1 LLLYHTTHISNDE
14 ARLEVTAYQEVV
26 EVLSMMNQDF
36 LEATASQSHGGSEA
50 DVGDSSGDNGSNA
63 SSSDDLFESES
74 DSTKRAK
81 VTVATAATGL
91 TFNFGPSTIGK
102 GRIQAM
108 DILLRVT
115 PRTLAQNWCLSPRV
129 TKL

>member
-1 LLLYHTTHISNDE
+1 VRPCFSIAHVQHTTHISNDE
-14 ARLEVTAYQEVV
+14 ARPEVTTYQEVV

-50 DVGDSSGDNGSNA
+50 DVSDSSGDNGSNA
-63 SSSDDLFESES
+63 SSSDDLSESDS
-74 DSTKRAK
+74 DSTKRTK

-102 GRIQAM
+102 GRI
-108 DILLRVT
+108 
-115 PRTLAQNWCLSPRV
+115 
-129 TKL
+129 